1 MADNSHNL
9 IWMVFGVL
17 LGGLSII
24 WLGQV
29 LMGARG
35 PAYID
40 YALLI
45 WAWIRSVDAMNRRLL
60 PWIADENVRFSVSWL
75 LPIVA
80 IVLMGLSHLSAPVIF
95 LAVVGLTDL
104 IIRFVVDIQR
114 QWWGTIKSVVSGF
127 VIAIL
132 MGAITI
138 GAHYPW
144 LDALSPAG
152 IGYVDDFRD
161 AATVMAWHNYSVISH
176 GVHGLLFEAYHS
188 LSAMFASPFIAEGFG
203 VFSVFIFL
211 SLIAAPALIVY
222 GISMVIMQAPAA
234 TISQNWLFVLVIYLF
249 SISCFNYVFT
259 QRSLM
264 ISTLLMVGV
273 VPLLARLA
281 FRTVETS
288 RLSNLILALLL
299 PLVLFARA
307 FNGIVLAAVV
317 VPLML
322 FRSSAPK
329 YILMLGLIAAAAVV
343 VLFFGATARAETSY
357 FKGLVMLLTTN
368 LPWFVNGWVILLLPV
383 LIFLKERKTSPET
396 TIWILV
402 RDPYYGPII
411 YICTVTFFFCMRT
424 LESDDAFYQTV
435 PAFMLLFFALIL
447 APVQMISKHFP
458 LGGLTDGLR
467 SKGIIYCVGFIL
479 LSTNYLANMNWH
491 AIKEER
497 RFIRLLVEQSLEQ
510 RVALSN
516 SGTCDAGLA
525 RWACD
530 VRIKQFG
537 AHNII
542 EISKV
547 SLPARLA
554 TSAQLHAQTVDG
566 VTAVYVAPEHPYWQM
581 KHPSPSLASLYSMS
595 VAGLPLVF
603 GAPKDNKNPAYSIM
617 TAHQAEGT
625 LLPLL
630 DIGGVEGLCQAALKV
645 GVDNVVIFETVDE
658 AGTFVMCAE
667 DSKRFGQ
674 QDLGS

>member
-1 MADNSHNL
+1 MTDNSHSP
-9 IWMVFGVL
+9 IWTAFGVL
-17 LGGLSII
+17 LGGLLVI

-29 LMGARG
+29 LIGARG
-35 PAYID
+35 PAYIN

-45 WAWIRSVDAMNRRLL
+45 WAWIRSVDVLNRWLL
-60 PWIADENVRFSVSWL
+60 RWISDENVRFSVSWL

-80 IVLMGLSHLSAPVIF
+80 VLLMGLSHLSLPVMA
-95 LAVVGLTDL
+95 LAVVGLIDL
-104 IIRFVVDIQR
+104 IIRFVVDLR
-114 QWWGTIKSVVSGF
+114 SQWWGMIKSVASGF
-127 VIAIL
+127 VLALL

-138 GAHYPW
+138 EAHYPW

-152 IGYVDDFRD
+152 IGYIDDFRD
-161 AATVMAWHNYSVISH
+161 AATVMAWHNYSVLSH

-188 LSAMFASPFIAEGFG
+188 LSAMFVSPFIVEGFG

-222 GISMVIMQAPAA
+222 GISMVILQAPAA

-264 ISTLLMVGV
+264 VSTLLMVGV
-273 VPLLARLA
+273 IPLLARLA

-307 FNGIVLAAVV
+307 FNGVVLAAVV
-317 VPLML
+317 LPLML

-329 YILMLGLIAAAAVV
+329 YILMLGLIAAATVV
-343 VLFFGATARAETSY
+343 VLFFGATVRAETSY
-357 FKGLVMLLTTN
+357 FKGLVSLLTTN
-368 LPWFVNGWVILLLPV
+368 MPWFINGWVILLLPF
-383 LIFLKERKTSPET
+383 LIFLKEKKISPET
-396 TIWILV
+396 TIWILL
-402 RDPYYGPII
+402 RDPYYGPLI
-411 YICTVTFFFCMRT
+411 YICTVTFFLCMRT

-447 APVQMISKHFP
+447 APVQIISKHFP
-458 LGGLTDGLR
+458 SGGLTDGLM
-467 SKGIIYCVGFIL
+467 SKGIIYCVAFIF

-491 AIKEER
+491 AIKDER
-497 RFIRLLVEQSLEQ
+497 RFIRLMVEGTSEQ
-510 RVALSN
+510 RVVQSN
-516 SGTCDAGLA
+516 NGTCEAGLA

-542 EISKV
+542 EITNV
-547 SLPARLA
+547 TMLARLA
-554 TSAQLHAQTVDG
+554 LAAQQHAQTVDG
-566 VTAVYVAPEHPYWQM
+566 VTGVYVAPDHPYWKM

-603 GAPKDNKNPAYSIM
+603 GAPNNNKNPAYSIM

-630 DIGGVEGLCQAALKV
+630 NIGGVEGLCKSALKV
-645 GVDNVVIFETVDE
+645 GVDNVVIFQALDE
-658 AGTFVMCAE
+658 AGTVVNCAE
-667 DSKRFGQ
+667 NSKRFGQ
-674 QDLGS
+674 RGFGS

>member
-40 YALLI
+40 YALLS
-45 WAWIRSVDAMNRRLL
+45 WAWIRSVDVMNRQLL

-80 IVLMGLSHLSAPVIF
+80 ILLMGLSHLSAPVIF

-249 SISCFNYVFT
+249 SISCFNYIFT

-458 LGGLTDGLR
+458 SGGLTDGLR

-581 KHPSPSLASLYSMS
+581 KHPSPSLASLYFMS